1 MKIRFKRTFTA
12 DVDLDI
18 LMHFYEL
25 DERDIK
31 TLSHKDALTMLSNI
45 SNSDFCDFAHK
56 YKFDEEFEEL
66 RY

>member
-12 DVDLDI
+12 EVDLDI

-31 TLSHKDALTMLSNI
+31 TLSHKEALAMLSNI
-45 SNSDFCDFAHK
+45 SNSDFCDFAHRCK
-56 YKFDEEFEEL
+56 YDAEFEEI
-66 RY
+66 